1 MPKIVRHIINISF
14 AVLLTAALVASYM
27 LGASHRKPITCK
39 GLSICI
45 PDSAANQFI
54 RPDEVRKILDSEY
67 RGYIGLPIDEIDLT
81 KIESILDGKSA
92 IYKSEAYA
100 TKDSM
105 LNVTI
110 TQRKPIV
117 RFQKGSKGFYADE
130 TGYLFPLQNTY
141 ASHVQIVDGVIPL
154 KNADGY
160 RGTPESAE
168 DRQWLERMIHLVRYI
183 DGSKVWK
190 DKIVQITVE
199 EDGNLTL
206 VPREGKEKFIFGH
219 PTDIESKFKKM
230 ELYYKA
236 IEPSKTDK
244 DYRWVDIRFDGQIV
258 CREEK

>member
-1 MPKIVRHIINISF
+1 MPRIVRHIINISF

-67 RGYIGLPIDEIDLT
+67 SGYIGLPIDEIDLT

-117 RFQKGSKGFYADE
+117 RFQKGNKGFYADE
-130 TGYLFPLQNTY
+130 TGYLFPLQSTY
-141 ASHVQIVDGVIPL
+141 ASHVQVVDGAIPL
-154 KNADGY
+154 NN
-160 RGTPESAE
+160 EE
-168 DRQWLERMIHLVRYI
+168 WLERMIRLVRHI
-183 DGSKVWK
+183 DDSKVWK

-206 VPREGKEKFIFGH
+206 VPRDGKEKFIFGH

-236 IEPSKTDK
+236 IKPSKTDK

>member
-1 MPKIVRHIINISF
+1 MPRIVRHIINISF

-67 RGYIGLPIDEIDLT
+67 SGYIGLPIDEIDLT

-130 TGYLFPLQNTY
+130 TGYLFPLQSTY
-141 ASHVQIVDGVIPL
+141 ASHVQIVDGAIPL
-154 KNADGY
+154 NN
-160 RGTPESAE
+160 EE
-168 DRQWLERMIHLVRYI
+168 WLERMIRLVRHI
-183 DGSKVWK
+183 DDSKVWK

-206 VPREGKEKFIFGH
+206 VPRDGKEKFIFGH

-236 IEPSKTDK
+236 IKPSKTDK

-258 CREEK
+258 CREKK

>member
-1 MPKIVRHIINISF
+1 
-14 AVLLTAALVASYM
+14 
-27 LGASHRKPITCK
+27 
-39 GLSICI
+39 
-45 PDSAANQFI
+45 
-54 RPDEVRKILDSEY
+54 
-67 RGYIGLPIDEIDLT
+67 
-81 KIESILDGKSA
+81 
-92 IYKSEAYA
+92 
-100 TKDSM
+100 M

-130 TGYLFPLQNTY
+130 TGYLFPLQSTY
-141 ASHVQIVDGVIPL
+141 ASHVQIVDGAIPL
-154 KNADGY
+154 NN
-160 RGTPESAE
+160 EE
-168 DRQWLERMIHLVRYI
+168 WLERMIRLVRHI
-183 DGSKVWK
+183 DDSKVWK

-206 VPREGKEKFIFGH
+206 VPRDGKEKFIFGH

-236 IEPSKTDK
+236 IKPSKTDK

>member
-1 MPKIVRHIINISF
+1 MPRIVRHIINISF

-67 RGYIGLPIDEIDLT
+67 SGYIGLPIDEIDLT

-130 TGYLFPLQNTY
+130 TGYLFPLQSTY
-141 ASHVQIVDGVIPL
+141 ASHVQVVDGAIPL
-154 KNADGY
+154 NN
-160 RGTPESAE
+160 EE
-168 DRQWLERMIHLVRYI
+168 WLERMIRLVRHI
-183 DGSKVWK
+183 DDSKVWK

-206 VPREGKEKFIFGH
+206 VPRDGKEKFIFGH

-236 IEPSKTDK
+236 IKPSKTDK

-258 CREEK
+258 CREKK

>member
-1 MPKIVRHIINISF
+1 MPRIVRHIINISF

-45 PDSAANQFI
+45 PDSAANQFN

-67 RGYIGLPIDEIDLT
+67 SGYIGLPIDEIDLT

-130 TGYLFPLQNTY
+130 TGYLFPLQSTY
-141 ASHVQIVDGVIPL
+141 ASHVQIVDGAIPL
-154 KNADGY
+154 NN
-160 RGTPESAE
+160 EE
-168 DRQWLERMIHLVRYI
+168 WLERMIRLVRHI
-183 DGSKVWK
+183 DDSKVWK

-206 VPREGKEKFIFGH
+206 VPRDGKEKFIFGH

-236 IEPSKTDK
+236 IKPSKTDK

>member
-1 MPKIVRHIINISF
+1 MPRIVRHIINISF

-67 RGYIGLPIDEIDLT
+67 SGYIGLPIDEIDLT

-130 TGYLFPLQNTY
+130 TGYLFPLQSTY
-141 ASHVQIVDGVIPL
+141 ASHVQVVDGAIPL
-154 KNADGY
+154 NN
-160 RGTPESAE
+160 EE
-168 DRQWLERMIHLVRYI
+168 WLERMIRLVRHI
-183 DGSKVWK
+183 DDSKVWK

-206 VPREGKEKFIFGH
+206 VPRDGKEKFIFGH
-219 PTDIESKFKKM
+219 PTDIERKFKKM

-236 IEPSKTDK
+236 IKPSKTDK

>member
-1 MPKIVRHIINISF
+1 MPRIVRHIINISF

-67 RGYIGLPIDEIDLT
+67 SGYIGLPIDEIDLT

-130 TGYLFPLQNTY
+130 TGYLFPLQSTY
-141 ASHVQIVDGVIPL
+141 ASHVQVVDGAIPL
-154 KNADGY
+154 NN
-160 RGTPESAE
+160 EE
-168 DRQWLERMIHLVRYI
+168 WLERMIRLVRHI
-183 DGSKVWK
+183 DDSKVWK

-206 VPREGKEKFIFGH
+206 VPRDGKEKFIFGH

-236 IEPSKTDK
+236 IKPSKTDK

-258 CREEK
+258 CGEEK

>member
-1 MPKIVRHIINISF
+1 MPRIVRHIINISF

-67 RGYIGLPIDEIDLT
+67 SGYIGLPIDEIDLT

-130 TGYLFPLQNTY
+130 TGYLFPLQSTY
-141 ASHVQIVDGVIPL
+141 ASHVQIVDGAIPL
-154 KNADGY
+154 NN
-160 RGTPESAE
+160 EE
-168 DRQWLERMIHLVRYI
+168 WLERMIRLVRHI
-183 DGSKVWK
+183 DDSKVWK

-206 VPREGKEKFIFGH
+206 VPRDGKEKFIFGH

-230 ELYYKA
+230 ELCYKA
-236 IEPSKTDK
+236 IKPSKTDK

>member
-1 MPKIVRHIINISF
+1 MPRIVRHIINISF

-27 LGASHRKPITCK
+27 LGASHREPITCK

-67 RGYIGLPIDEIDLT
+67 SGYIGLPIDEIDLT

-130 TGYLFPLQNTY
+130 TGYLFPLQSTY
-141 ASHVQIVDGVIPL
+141 ASHVQVVDGAIPL
-154 KNADGY
+154 NN
-160 RGTPESAE
+160 EE
-168 DRQWLERMIHLVRYI
+168 WLERMIRLVRHI
-183 DGSKVWK
+183 DDSKVWK

-206 VPREGKEKFIFGH
+206 VPRDGKEKFIFGH

-236 IEPSKTDK
+236 IKPSKTDK

>member
-1 MPKIVRHIINISF
+1 MPRIVRHIINISF

-54 RPDEVRKILDSEY
+54 RPNEVRKILDSEY
-67 RGYIGLPIDEIDLT
+67 SGYIGLPIDEIDLT

-130 TGYLFPLQNTY
+130 TGYLFPLQSTY

-154 KNADGY
+154 NN
-160 RGTPESAE
+160 EE
-168 DRQWLERMIHLVRYI
+168 WLERMISLVRHI
-183 DGSKVWK
+183 DDSKVWK

-206 VPREGKEKFIFGH
+206 VPRDGKEKFIFGH

-236 IEPSKTDK
+236 IKPSKTDK

>member
-1 MPKIVRHIINISF
+1 MPRIVRHIINISF

-45 PDSAANQFI
+45 PDSASNQFI

-67 RGYIGLPIDEIDLT
+67 SGYIGLPIDEIDLT

-130 TGYLFPLQNTY
+130 TGYLFPLQSTY
-141 ASHVQIVDGVIPL
+141 ASHVQVVDGAIPL
-154 KNADGY
+154 NN
-160 RGTPESAE
+160 EE
-168 DRQWLERMIHLVRYI
+168 WLERMIRLVRHI
-183 DGSKVWK
+183 DDSKVWK

-206 VPREGKEKFIFGH
+206 VPRDGKEKFIFGH

-236 IEPSKTDK
+236 IKPSKTDK

>member
-1 MPKIVRHIINISF
+1 MPRIVRHIINISF

-67 RGYIGLPIDEIDLT
+67 NGYIGLPIDEIDLT

-130 TGYLFPLQNTY
+130 TGYLFPLQSTY
-141 ASHVQIVDGVIPL
+141 ASHVQVVDGAIPL
-154 KNADGY
+154 NN
-160 RGTPESAE
+160 EE
-168 DRQWLERMIHLVRYI
+168 WLERMIRLVRHI
-183 DGSKVWK
+183 DDSKVWK

-206 VPREGKEKFIFGH
+206 VPRDGKEKFIFGH

-236 IEPSKTDK
+236 IKPSKTDK

>member
-1 MPKIVRHIINISF
+1 MPRIVRHIINISF

-67 RGYIGLPIDEIDLT
+67 SGYIGLPIDEIDLT

-130 TGYLFPLQNTY
+130 TGYLFPLQSTY
-141 ASHVQIVDGVIPL
+141 ASHVQVVDGAIPL
-154 KNADGY
+154 NN
-160 RGTPESAE
+160 EE
-168 DRQWLERMIHLVRYI
+168 WLGRMIRLVRHI
-183 DGSKVWK
+183 DDSKVWK

-206 VPREGKEKFIFGH
+206 VPRDGKEKFIFGH

-236 IEPSKTDK
+236 IKPSKTDK

>member
-1 MPKIVRHIINISF
+1 MPRIVRHIINISF

-67 RGYIGLPIDEIDLT
+67 SGYIGLPIDEIDLT

-130 TGYLFPLQNTY
+130 TGYLFPLQSTY
-141 ASHVQIVDGVIPL
+141 ASHVQVVDGAIPL
-154 KNADGY
+154 NN
-160 RGTPESAE
+160 EE
-168 DRQWLERMIHLVRYI
+168 WLERMIRLVRHI
-183 DGSKVWK
+183 DDSKVWK

-206 VPREGKEKFIFGH
+206 VPRDGKEKFIFGH
-219 PTDIESKFKKM
+219 PTDIESKLKKT

-236 IEPSKTDK
+236 IKPSKTDK

>member
-1 MPKIVRHIINISF
+1 MPRIVRHIINISF

-67 RGYIGLPIDEIDLT
+67 SGYRGLPIDEIDLT

-130 TGYLFPLQNTY
+130 TGYLFPLQSTY
-141 ASHVQIVDGVIPL
+141 ASHVQIVDGAIPL
-154 KNADGY
+154 NN
-160 RGTPESAE
+160 EE
-168 DRQWLERMIHLVRYI
+168 WLERMIRLVRHI
-183 DGSKVWK
+183 DDSKVWK

-206 VPREGKEKFIFGH
+206 VPRDGKEKFIFGH

-236 IEPSKTDK
+236 IKPSKTDK
-244 DYRWVDIRFDGQIV
+244 DYRRVDIRFDGQIV

>member
-1 MPKIVRHIINISF
+1 MPRIVRHIINISF
-14 AVLLTAALVASYM
+14 AVLLTAALLASYM

-67 RGYIGLPIDEIDLT
+67 SGYIGLPIDEIDLT

-130 TGYLFPLQNTY
+130 TGYLFPLQSTY
-141 ASHVQIVDGVIPL
+141 ASHVQIVDGAIPL
-154 KNADGY
+154 NN
-160 RGTPESAE
+160 EE
-168 DRQWLERMIHLVRYI
+168 WLERMIRLVRHI
-183 DGSKVWK
+183 DDSKVWK

-206 VPREGKEKFIFGH
+206 VPRDGKEKFIFGH

-236 IEPSKTDK
+236 IKPSKTDK

>member
-1 MPKIVRHIINISF
+1 MPRIVRHIINISF
-14 AVLLTAALVASYM
+14 AVLLTAALLASYM

-67 RGYIGLPIDEIDLT
+67 SGYIGLPIDEIDLT

-130 TGYLFPLQNTY
+130 TGYLFPLQSTY
-141 ASHVQIVDGVIPL
+141 ASHVQVVDGAIPL
-154 KNADGY
+154 NN
-160 RGTPESAE
+160 EE
-168 DRQWLERMIHLVRYI
+168 WLERMIRLVRHI
-183 DGSKVWK
+183 DDSKVWK

-206 VPREGKEKFIFGH
+206 VPRDGKEKFIFGH

-236 IEPSKTDK
+236 IKPSKTDK

>member
-1 MPKIVRHIINISF
+1 MPRIVRHIINISF

-67 RGYIGLPIDEIDLT
+67 SGYIGLPIDEIDLT

-130 TGYLFPLQNTY
+130 TGYLFPLQSTY
-141 ASHVQIVDGVIPL
+141 ASHVQIVDGAIPL
-154 KNADGY
+154 NN
-160 RGTPESAE
+160 EE
-168 DRQWLERMIHLVRYI
+168 WLERMIRLVRHI
-183 DGSKVWK
+183 DDSKVWK

-206 VPREGKEKFIFGH
+206 VPRDGKEKFIFGH

-236 IEPSKTDK
+236 IKPSKTDK
-244 DYRWVDIRFDGQIV
+244 EYRWVDIRFDGQIV

>member
-14 AVLLTAALVASYM
+14 AVLLTAALVASYL
-27 LGASHRKPITCK
+27 LGASHRKPVTCQ
-39 GLSICI
+39 GVSICI
-45 PDSAANQFI
+45 RDSASNQFI

-67 RGYIGLPIDEIDLT
+67 SGYIGLPIDEIDLT
-81 KIESILDGKSA
+81 KIENILDGKSA

-130 TGYLFPLQNTY
+130 TGYLFPLQSTY

-154 KNADGY
+154 KNEDGY
-160 RGTPESAE
+160 RGIPESAE
-168 DRQWLERMIHLVRYI
+168 DRQWLEHMINLVRYV

-219 PTDIESKFKKM
+219 PTDIESKFRKM
-230 ELYYKA
+230 ELYYKG
-236 IEPSKTDK
+236 IKSSRTDK
-244 DYRWVDIRFDGQIV
+244 NYRWVDIRFDGQIV

>member
-1 MPKIVRHIINISF
+1 MPRIVRHIINISF

-67 RGYIGLPIDEIDLT
+67 SGYIGLPIDEIDLT

-130 TGYLFPLQNTY
+130 TGYLFPLQSTY
-141 ASHVQIVDGVIPL
+141 ASHVQIVDGAIPL
-154 KNADGY
+154 NN
-160 RGTPESAE
+160 EE
-168 DRQWLERMIHLVRYI
+168 WLGRMIRLVRHI
-183 DGSKVWK
+183 DDSKVWK

-206 VPREGKEKFIFGH
+206 VPRDGKEKFIFGH

-236 IEPSKTDK
+236 IKPSKTDK

>member
-1 MPKIVRHIINISF
+1 MPRIVRHIINISF
-14 AVLLTAALVASYM
+14 AVLLTAVLVASYM

-67 RGYIGLPIDEIDLT
+67 SGYIGLPIDEIDLT

-130 TGYLFPLQNTY
+130 TGYLFPLQSTY
-141 ASHVQIVDGVIPL
+141 ASHVQIVDGAIPL
-154 KNADGY
+154 NN
-160 RGTPESAE
+160 EE
-168 DRQWLERMIHLVRYI
+168 WLERMIRLVRHI
-183 DGSKVWK
+183 DDSKVWK

-206 VPREGKEKFIFGH
+206 VPRDGKEKFIFGH

-236 IEPSKTDK
+236 IKPSKTDK

>member
-1 MPKIVRHIINISF
+1 MPRIVRHIINISF

-67 RGYIGLPIDEIDLT
+67 SGYIGLPIDEIDLT

-110 TQRKPIV
+110 KQRKPIV

-130 TGYLFPLQNTY
+130 TGYLFPLQSTY
-141 ASHVQIVDGVIPL
+141 ASHVQIVDGAIPL
-154 KNADGY
+154 NN
-160 RGTPESAE
+160 EE
-168 DRQWLERMIHLVRYI
+168 WLERMIRLVRHI
-183 DGSKVWK
+183 DDSKVWK

-206 VPREGKEKFIFGH
+206 VPRDGKEKFIFGH

-236 IEPSKTDK
+236 IKPSKTDK

>member
-1 MPKIVRHIINISF
+1 MPRIVRHIINISF

-67 RGYIGLPIDEIDLT
+67 SGYIGLPIDEIDLT

-130 TGYLFPLQNTY
+130 TGYLFPLQSTY
-141 ASHVQIVDGVIPL
+141 ASHVQIVDGAIPL
-154 KNADGY
+154 NN
-160 RGTPESAE
+160 EE
-168 DRQWLERMIHLVRYI
+168 WLGRMIRLVRHI
-183 DGSKVWK
+183 NDSKVWK

-206 VPREGKEKFIFGH
+206 VPRDGKEKFIFGH

-236 IEPSKTDK
+236 IKPSKTDK

>member
-1 MPKIVRHIINISF
+1 MPRIVRHIINISF

-130 TGYLFPLQNTY
+130 TGYLFPLQSTY
-141 ASHVQIVDGVIPL
+141 ASHVQIVDGAIPL
-154 KNADGY
+154 NN
-160 RGTPESAE
+160 EE
-168 DRQWLERMIHLVRYI
+168 WLERMIRLVRHI
-183 DGSKVWK
+183 DDSKVWK
-190 DKIVQITVE
+190 DKIVQITME

-206 VPREGKEKFIFGH
+206 VPRDGKEKFIFGH

-236 IEPSKTDK
+236 IKPSKTDK

>member
-1 MPKIVRHIINISF
+1 MPRIVRHIINISF

-27 LGASHRKPITCK
+27 LGASLRKPITCK

-67 RGYIGLPIDEIDLT
+67 SGYIGLPIDEIDLT

-130 TGYLFPLQNTY
+130 TGYLFPLQSTY
-141 ASHVQIVDGVIPL
+141 ASHVQVVDGAIPL
-154 KNADGY
+154 NN
-160 RGTPESAE
+160 EE
-168 DRQWLERMIHLVRYI
+168 WLERMIRLVRHI
-183 DGSKVWK
+183 DDSKVWK

-206 VPREGKEKFIFGH
+206 VPRDGKEKFIFGH

-236 IEPSKTDK
+236 IKPSKTDK

>member
-1 MPKIVRHIINISF
+1 MPRIVRHIINISF

-67 RGYIGLPIDEIDLT
+67 SGYIGLPIDEIDLT

-130 TGYLFPLQNTY
+130 TGYLFPLQSTY
-141 ASHVQIVDGVIPL
+141 ASHVQIVDGAIPL
-154 KNADGY
+154 NN
-160 RGTPESAE
+160 EE
-168 DRQWLERMIHLVRYI
+168 WLERMIRLVRHI
-183 DGSKVWK
+183 DDSKVWK

-206 VPREGKEKFIFGH
+206 VPRDGKEKFIFGH

-236 IEPSKTDK
+236 IKPSKTDK

-258 CREEK
+258 FREEK

>member
-1 MPKIVRHIINISF
+1 MPRIVRHIINISF

-67 RGYIGLPIDEIDLT
+67 SGYIGLPIDEIDLT

-117 RFQKGSKGFYADE
+117 RFQKGSNGFYADE
-130 TGYLFPLQNTY
+130 TGYLFPLQSTY
-141 ASHVQIVDGVIPL
+141 ASHVQIVDGAIPL
-154 KNADGY
+154 NN
-160 RGTPESAE
+160 EE
-168 DRQWLERMIHLVRYI
+168 WLERMIRLVRHI
-183 DGSKVWK
+183 DDSKVWK
-190 DKIVQITVE
+190 DKIVQITME

-206 VPREGKEKFIFGH
+206 VPRDGKEKFIFGH

-236 IEPSKTDK
+236 IKPSKTDK